1 MPLERATL
9 HSNMKYLMRTFL
21 EEHFAVVDPF
31 PARSSFS
38 AKYSLEL
45 NADVRQVAVVVAV
58 EMTTLANGQ

>member
-1 MPLERATL
+1 
-9 HSNMKYLMRTFL
+9 MKYLMRTFS

-45 NADVRQVAVVVAV
+45 NADVRQVAVVVVVV